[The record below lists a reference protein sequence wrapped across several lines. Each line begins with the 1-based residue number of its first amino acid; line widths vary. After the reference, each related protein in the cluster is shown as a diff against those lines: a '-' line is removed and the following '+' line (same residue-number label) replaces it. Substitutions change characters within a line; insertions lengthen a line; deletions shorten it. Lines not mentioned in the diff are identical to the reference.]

1 MKRVAP
7 TKPKVVAAVVVI
19 AMLAIPVTAQE
30 TIGTE
35 LPAEYRLELAKSAVD
50 RNYTLYGIGMGATIA
65 TGFPG
70 PALMAVSGDL
80 VVQNAQRYARI
91 LEDVSPSVS
100 VEPART
106 YARRHNAGLIT
117 SGLGTVVFTAG
128 LLTFGSGD
136 ETIQMTGGII
146 AGVGAA
152 GVLTGLVIDAFAV
165 TGARNWV
172 REQHRLQR

>member
-1 MKRVAP
+1 M
-7 TKPKVVAAVVVI
+7 VAALVFI
-19 AMLAIPVTAQE
+19 AMPAMPVTAQE
-30 TIGTE
+30 TTGTE
-35 LPAEYRLELAKSAVD
+35 LPAEYRLELAKLAVD
-50 RNYTLYGIGMGATIA
+50 HNYTLYGIGMGATIA

-91 LEDVSPSVS
+91 VEDVSPSVS

-106 YARRHNAGLIT
+106 YARRHNAGLMT
-117 SGLGTVVFTAG
+117 SGLGTVVFSAG
-128 LLTFGSGD
+128 LLTFGYGHYEVDD